1 MVLEVFI
8 TIIKSITKAREH
20 ASVTEEI
27 ETRRESTFKVAVAF
41 EEFALNYSKL
51 HLIGTRSP
59 QVIDSHKMGES
70 EHNMVYRPWWWNKF
84 VQITEWEALLL
95 DQIHPSGPS
104 IDYLFINHKTA
115 YYGWFYNILRIALV
129 ES

>member
-51 HLIGTRSP
+51 HLTGGIEIHLQINRVLSL
-59 QVIDSHKMGES
+59 
-70 EHNMVYRPWWWNKF
+70 F
-84 VQITEWEALLL
+84 VSLHSLY
-95 DQIHPSGPS
+95 D
-104 IDYLFINHKTA
+104 
-115 YYGWFYNILRIALV
+115 
-129 ES
+129 